1 MPTITKPI
9 VPDHIVII
17 QREYLERIYNLS
29 DNPSTTGDS
38 GGGLP
43 PINPRK
49 RGISPQEEYD
59 YSKIPRYQIEFTKGF
74 GKNED
79 EDLKKVLA
87 LITADFLLT
96 PKTESEIYELIIIS
110 NNALY
115 DLNKIELK
123 ENDGLQR
130 VEEFINKHKNKQVIS
145 SLVQAFDLFKNMPED
160 SNANDKK
167 ALFITLETL
176 MQQESKYI
184 TNYNK
189 ALRFLASSNLVR
201 DEIFLTAKELL
212 FLTLGKE
219 DFAFLKDNLEKSFS
233 KKTPTEIL
241 EILNNAYNRY
251 SENRNKE
258 FGLPDYDAGDLRI
271 LILRFQTFF
280 QGNEEVLAVIEKTLE
295 IFNSIRNEEN
305 NVQDIADVISE
316 ALESKEI
323 IFTGYFKEVLAKMEK
338 QLEQQKIQEMRQWLE
353 RLVSDNKDRER

>member
-1 MPTITKPI
+1 MPIITKPR
-9 VPDHIVII
+9 VPDPIPYHIVII
-17 QREYLERIYNLS
+17 QEYLERIYNLS
-29 DNPSTTGDS
+29 DSTSTTGDS

-59 YSKIPRYQIEFTKGF
+59 YSKIPRYQIEFTRGLKADT
-74 GKNED
+74 D
-79 EDLKKVLA
+79 EDLKKMLTE
-87 LITADFLLT
+87 ITKDLSEE

-160 SNANDKK
+160 ANDKK
-167 ALFITLETL
+167 ALFTTLETL

-219 DFAFLKDNLEKSFS
+219 DFAFLKENLEESFS

-251 SENRNKE
+251 SKNKDKE
-258 FGLPDYDAGDLRI
+258 FGLPDYDAGDLEI

-280 QGNEEVLAVIEKTLE
+280 QGNEEVLAVIEKTLKNFHF
-295 IFNSIRNEEN
+295 IKNGQDAFK
-305 NVQDIADVISE
+305 VDIANSISE
-316 ALESKEI
+316 ALESKKI
-323 IFTGYFKEVLAKMEK
+323 IFTGYFKEASAKMEK
-338 QLEQQKIQEMRQWLE
+338 QLIRQWLE
-353 RLVSDNKDRER
+353 RSFDNNEKRER